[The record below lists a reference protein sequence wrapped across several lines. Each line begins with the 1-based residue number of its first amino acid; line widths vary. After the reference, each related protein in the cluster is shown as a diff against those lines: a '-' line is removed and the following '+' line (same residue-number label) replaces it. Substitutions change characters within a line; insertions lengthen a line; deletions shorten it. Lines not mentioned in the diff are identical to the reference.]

1 MARLR
6 RRAAKT
12 DAADLAA
19 LEAELTLLRE
29 ENARLAVA
37 LASEPGAGRAVD
49 RMRAAADAALDA
61 DEADDAWAA
70 IGEAFHMKETLL
82 NLFYEFRK
90 TLVVLEQRVEALEL
104 PARSQPMMTAIEGGS
119 SSMEGV

>member
-1 MARLR
+1 
-6 RRAAKT
+6 
-12 DAADLAA
+12 
-19 LEAELTLLRE
+19 
-29 ENARLAVA
+29 
-37 LASEPGAGRAVD
+37 
-49 RMRAAADAALDA
+49 LDA

>member
-1 MARLR
+1 MARFR
-6 RRAAKT
+6 RRPTKT
-12 DAADLAA
+12 ETADLAA
-19 LEAELTLLRE
+19 LKAELTLLRE

-49 RMRAAADAALDA
+49 RMRAAADAASGS

-104 PARSQPMMTAIEGGS
+104 PARSQPMMMAIEGGS